1 MRFSGPAS
9 VETIGLSVGQFT
21 PLDGFIEVPDD
32 MPADDIAG
40 LASCGFKA
48 APTKEDFDRADKVRA
63 AQDALNA
70 KAA

>member
-1 MRFSGPAS
+1 MRFSGPAG

-21 PLDGFIEVPDD
+21 PVDGFVELPDELTPDD
-32 MPADDIAG
+32 LAG
-40 LASCGFKA
+40 LASSGFKA

-63 AQDALNA
+63 AQGAANA